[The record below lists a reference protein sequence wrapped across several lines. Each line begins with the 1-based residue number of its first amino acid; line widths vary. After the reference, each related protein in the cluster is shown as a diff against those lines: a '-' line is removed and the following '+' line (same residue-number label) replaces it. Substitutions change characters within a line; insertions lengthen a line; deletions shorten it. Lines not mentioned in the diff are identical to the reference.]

1 MLKIDNFLS
10 FSIVNGFFI
19 GLIISIIKFQSPEM
33 IAIFTFFVTIC
44 FYLIFM
50 VASAFYIRFFSTGSS
65 TINKKKHDEIIEYFS
80 KEFDK
85 REKMTDKVR
94 EFMRHLENNRDE
106 DDIPLPVKGR

>member
-19 GLIISIIKFQSPEM
+19 GLIISIVKFDTPEM
-33 IAIFTFFVTIC
+33 IAIFTFFVTIS

-50 VASAFYIRFFSTGSS
+50 VASAFYIRFYDARKS
-65 TINKKKHDEIIEYFS
+65 TINKFKHDEVLEFFS

-85 REKMTDKVR
+85 REKMADKVR
-94 EFMRHLENNRDE
+94 EFMRQIEQNRDE
-106 DDIPLPVKGR
+106 DDMPLPVKSR